1 MVNEWTNFGFEK
13 ILKTDKV
20 KKVMDVFNG
29 VSNVYDLMNDV
40 MSLGIHRLWKKEFV
54 KKFEYKDNMQII
66 DVGGGTG
73 DITNLVLDNSF
84 EKKFYNNVVTMFDI
98 NMEMLKIGKEKLL
111 KNGIMGNANVLLG
124 NAEQLPFKD
133 NSFDVYLIAFCI
145 RNVTDIH
152 KVLEEAYR
160 VLKPNGVFLCLEFS
174 EIEGIILKKFY
185 DVWSFNVLPLMGKLI
200 AKNQDAYKYLAESIR
215 KFPKQEEFLHII
227 SNAKFKDVYYKNL
240 SNGVVAIHG
249 GIK

>member
-66 DVGGGTG
+66 DVGGGTA
-73 DITNLVLDNSF
+73 DITKLVLDNSF

-145 RNVTDIH
+145 RNVTDIQ
-152 KVLEEAYR
+152 KV
-160 VLKPNGVFLCLEFS
+160 
-174 EIEGIILKKFY
+174 
-185 DVWSFNVLPLMGKLI
+185 
-200 AKNQDAYKYLAESIR
+200 
-215 KFPKQEEFLHII
+215 
-227 SNAKFKDVYYKNL
+227 
-240 SNGVVAIHG
+240 
-249 GIK
+249 